1 MSRQTPRVNTS
12 CASFLCANSE
22 FPLAQ
27 NVADWEKKTR
37 EESEQNRAMM
47 LHFQL
52 HADPTTTSFAPTLQ
66 PSDMSIEKVFQA
78 PQGQVLRMNNII
90 DAKHIIRTSE
100 VVHGFGRCANL
111 AEIISIEKQQH
122 RNTLA
127 ISHNSLFRQFI
138 PANNN
143 QLQGQRSGF
152 RQAALLYFSQLK
164 TYQPYLYQLCFRIAS
179 ACFSALANTPHNSA
193 QPASAISTVS
203 AWQDETRLVSGLL
216 TEYQKQQVR
225 HPAQFPLFVFINGND
240 PDKLATRT
248 AEVQAYLAQ
257 QSPKNSLPIYALSA
271 QLNGWRMGLKCLPV
285 IVGLMHRLLVA
296 SRLPADYRNDSD
308 VAVNVF
314 DADIL
319 AIRDHQNLQRKADNI
334 TAGMLNNHGSYHD
347 DENLLAEQNNHYLL
361 IAKLHKSIFKHLIN
375 RALLQKQ
382 ALTLTDIASLPLKLH
397 ACGANASWS
406 ALAYL
411 LLGGMKAFSH
421 NEVLDFVRLLSRSC
435 EQAYDCHSPLQAQYQ
450 NLAWLPSSAT
460 KSAAPE
466 QNKEPTQDK
475 AENSV
480 LCDGGAVSRSVQSG
494 VPIIEQFNVL
504 AHDRT
509 HLYQLT
515 PMDNTPD
522 NPNNISR
529 IQQEIG
535 FILAK
540 YLGFNDWVVKQHVNH
555 TDQTPWQKAPLNTL
569 LAQQLSQLAHSFNT
583 LLQPIGANV
592 NLQLVA
598 PGSGLSVRKH
608 KKNNVDTHSNQN
620 NVDTHPNLAVIP
632 AIHMTFN
639 HPGHTSEQQIDL
651 AEYQQ
656 RYQLSFVNL

>member
-1 MSRQTPRVNTS
+1 MSRQTPSVNTS
-12 CASFLCANSE
+12 CAPFLCANSE
-22 FPLAQ
+22 FPLAKDIA
-27 NVADWEKKTR
+27 NREEKTH
-37 EESEQNRAMM
+37 EESEQIRAMM
-47 LHFQL
+47 SHFQL
-52 HADPTTTSFAPTLQ
+52 QTDPTTTSFAPTLQ

-78 PQGQVLRMNNII
+78 PQGQVLRINNII

-100 VVHGFGRCANL
+100 VIHGFGHCANL

-127 ISHNSLFRQFI
+127 TSHNSLFRQFI

-143 QLQGQRSGF
+143 QLQGQRAGF

-164 TYQPYLYQLCFRIAS
+164 TYQPYLYELCYRIAS
-179 ACFSALANTPHNSA
+179 ACFSALANTPYNSA

-216 TEYQKQQVR
+216 TEYQKQQVL

-240 PDKLATRT
+240 PDKLAARA

-257 QSPKNSLPIYALSA
+257 QSPQNSLPIYAFSA

-296 SRLPADYRNDSD
+296 SRLPANNRNDSD

-319 AIRDHQNLQRKADNI
+319 AIQDHQNLQRKADNI

-347 DENLLAEQNNHYLL
+347 DENLLAEQNSHYLL

-382 ALTLTDIASLPLKLH
+382 ALEQQTLTLTDIASLPLKLH

-435 EQAYDCHSPLQAQYQ
+435 EQTFDCHSPLQAQHQ
-450 NLAWLPSSAT
+450 NLAWFPSSTATSAGAT
-460 KSAAPE
+460 K
-466 QNKEPTQDK
+466 
-475 AENSV
+475 NSV

-515 PMDNTPD
+515 PMDNKPS
-522 NPNNISR
+522 NPSNIKR

-555 TDQTPWQKAPLNTL
+555 TEQTPWQEAPLTTL
-569 LAQQLSQLAHSFNT
+569 LEQQLSQLAHSFNA
-583 LLQPIGANV
+583 LLQPISANV
-592 NLQLVA
+592 TLQLIA
-598 PGSGLSVRKH
+598 PGSDLSVRKN
-608 KKNNVDTHSNQN
+608 KNKKNNVKNNVDTHL
-620 NVDTHPNLAVIP
+620 NLAAIP

-639 HPGHTSEQQIDL
+639 HPRHTSEQQIDL

>member
-1 MSRQTPRVNTS
+1 MSRQTPRVNTP
-12 CASFLCANSE
+12 CAPFLCANSE
-22 FPLAQ
+22 FPLAKD
-27 NVADWEKKTR
+27 VANREEKNR
-37 EESEQNRAMM
+37 EESKQIRAMM
-47 LHFQL
+47 SHFQL
-52 HADPTTTSFAPTLQ
+52 YADPTATSNAPPLQ
-66 PSDMSIEKVFQA
+66 PSDISIEKVFQA

-127 ISHNSLFRQFI
+127 TSHNSLFRQFI

-143 QLQGQRSGF
+143 QLQGQRTGF

-164 TYQPYLYQLCFRIAS
+164 TYQPYLYELCFRIAS
-179 ACFSALANTPHNSA
+179 ACFSALANTPHNDA

-240 PDKLATRT
+240 PDKLAART
-248 AEVQAYLAQ
+248 AEVQAYLTQ
-257 QSPKNSLPIYALSA
+257 QSPQNSLPIYAFSA

-285 IVGLMHRLLVA
+285 IVGLMHRLLIT
-296 SRLPADYRNDSD
+296 SRLPANKRDDSD
-308 VAVNVF
+308 IAVNVF

-347 DENLLAEQNNHYLL
+347 DENLLAEQNSHYLL

-375 RALLQKQ
+375 RALIQKQSLQKQ
-382 ALTLTDIASLPLKLH
+382 SLTLTDIASLPLKLH

-406 ALAYL
+406 ALVYL

-435 EQAYDCHSPLQAQYQ
+435 EQAFDCHSPLQAQHQ
-450 NLAWLPSSAT
+450 NLAWFPSSTT

-515 PMDNTPD
+515 PMDNNPD
-522 NPNNISR
+522 NPSNIRR

-540 YLGFNDWVVKQHVNH
+540 YLGINDWIVKQHVNH
-555 TDQTPWQKAPLNTL
+555 TDQTPWQETTLTTL

-583 LLQPIGANV
+583 LLQPISANV
-592 NLQLVA
+592 TLQLIA
-598 PGSGLSVRKH
+598 PGSDLSVRKH
-608 KKNNVDTHSNQN
+608 KKN

-656 RYQLSFVNL
+656 RYQLNFVNL

>member
-1 MSRQTPRVNTS
+1 MSRQTPCVNTS
-12 CASFLCANSE
+12 CAPFLCANSE

-27 NVADWEKKTR
+27 NVADWEKKTH
-37 EESEQNRAMM
+37 EESEQIRAMM
-47 LHFQL
+47 SHFQL
-52 HADPTTTSFAPTLQ
+52 HAEPTTTSFAPALQ
-66 PSDMSIEKVFQA
+66 PSDMSIDNVFQA
-78 PQGQVLRMNNII
+78 PQGQVLRVNNII

-143 QLQGQRSGF
+143 NQLQGQRTGF

-164 TYQPYLYQLCFRIAS
+164 TYQPYLYELCFRIAS

-193 QPASAISTVS
+193 QPAGAISTVS

-240 PDKLATRT
+240 PNKLAART

-257 QSPKNSLPIYALSA
+257 QSPKNSLPIYAFSA

-296 SRLPADYRNDSD
+296 SRLPANKRNGSD

-314 DADIL
+314 DSDIL
-319 AIRDHQNLQRKADNI
+319 AIREHQNLQRKADNI

-347 DENLLAEQNNHYLL
+347 DENLLAEQNSHYLL

-435 EQAYDCHSPLQAQYQ
+435 EQAFDCHSPRQAQHQ
-450 NLAWLPSSAT
+450 NLAWFPSSST
-460 KSAAPE
+460 KNTGAE
-466 QNKEPTQDK
+466 ENKEPTKNAAPAQDK

-515 PMDNTPD
+515 PMDNNPD
-522 NPNNISR
+522 NPNNIKR

-555 TDQTPWQKAPLNTL
+555 TDQTPWQETTLTTL

-583 LLQPIGANV
+583 LLQPISANV
-592 NLQLVA
+592 TLQLIA

-608 KKNNVDTHSNQN
+608 KKN

-639 HPGHTSEQQIDL
+639 HPRHTSEQQIVL

-656 RYQLSFVNL
+656 RYQLNFVNL